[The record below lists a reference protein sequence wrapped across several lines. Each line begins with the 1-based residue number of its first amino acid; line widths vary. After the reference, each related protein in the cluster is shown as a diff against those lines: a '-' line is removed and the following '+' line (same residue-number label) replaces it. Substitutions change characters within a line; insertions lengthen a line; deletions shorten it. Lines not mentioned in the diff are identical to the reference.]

1 MGKALPT
8 GATFSMFLDSLPD
21 ILAASDFRSAV
32 SAIANAH
39 RRGLPVI
46 LAAGAHLVK
55 CGLSPIINTLIAKGV
70 ITTFATNGAGM
81 IHDFEL
87 ALAGETSEDV
97 KSTLNTGNFVA
108 AQETGMQLNAV
119 TRLAAA
125 QGIGLG
131 AAAGEMINK
140 SPAPHKELSILAT
153 CSRMGIPATI
163 HVAIGT
169 DVIHIHP
176 DMDGA
181 AVGAASFQ
189 DFKIL
194 AAQVSEM
201 GEGGVFLNVG
211 SAVIMPEVFLKA
223 LAAARNIGANVS
235 NFVTINLDM
244 IQHYRPRENVLARPV
259 STGGQSYALTG
270 HHEIMI
276 PLLAAAIQ
284 EEIIK

>member
-194 AAQVSEM
+194 AARVSEM